1 MLAPDGKRGN
11 WRDRY
16 WGEFCGTLVPL
27 MQGWGFSLAGA
38 WQTPIGAGHGNEF
51 SVLWS
56 VDGESAWAEHV
67 RRMVGPTRDPGLRA
81 WRSAASDYV
90 EHSAGRL
97 LVASPG
103 HDLTVL
109 GRRAAGERVEVM
121 PAARPWLYEVEFTQ
135 FAPEGRDGHWREDY
149 WPEFRERLFP
159 TLGRLGL
166 DLVGAWETAP
176 GSGQADECVFLY
188 RTRDFG
194 TRSDQ
199 LRRFGNAERAGRAW
213 RGRRCARHCCRRLAL
228 PGRRRLGMAAGL
240 LERDP
245 ARRRPPAPPPAPA
258 SAAPVCDPVPRA
270 SRPARAILPLPRTRP
285 VWRAPRLARASA
297 LRCWRAAPS
306 AR

>member
-1 MLAPDGKRGN
+1 MTALHYLETMVLAPDGKRGN

-194 TRSDQ
+194 TWQQFIDASAGSTRDPVLRARRAEMWVWRERWYTKLMVPAAGHEVSL
-199 LRRFGNAERAGRAW
+199 LRRE
-213 RGRRCARHCCRRLAL
+213 
-228 PGRRRLGMAAGL
+228 
-240 LERDP
+240 LE
-245 ARRRPPAPPPAPA
+245 
-258 SAAPVCDPVPRA
+258 
-270 SRPARAILPLPRTRP
+270 
-285 VWRAPRLARASA
+285 
-297 LRCWRAAPS
+297 
-306 AR
+306 